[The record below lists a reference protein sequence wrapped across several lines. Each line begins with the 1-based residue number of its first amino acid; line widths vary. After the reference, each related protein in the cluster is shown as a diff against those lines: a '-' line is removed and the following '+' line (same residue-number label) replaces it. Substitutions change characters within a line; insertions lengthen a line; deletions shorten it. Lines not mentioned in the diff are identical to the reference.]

1 MLAMNLSAEILN
13 SCRRIVEI
21 LNKEKDQE
29 KLEITEELIVN

>member
-29 KLEITEELIVN
+29 KLEITEELVIN

>member
-13 SCRRIVEI
+13 SCRRIVEL

-29 KLEITEELIVN
+29 KLEITEELVVN